1 MKADLKGRFALIKDL
16 TGIDLDKLATSIA
29 ECDGLV
35 FVVWDSFDSMKHAE
49 IVDYCL
55 RGVTNKEIH
64 HSFYGA

>member
-1 MKADLKGRFALIKDL
+1 MKADLKERFSLIKDI
-16 TGIDLDKLATSIA
+16 TGIDLGKLVTSIA
-29 ECDGLV
+29 ECDALV

-55 RGVTNKEIH
+55 KDVTNTEVH